1 MPGEVDSEQLDVV
14 ARAYDRIVSLRRR
27 HGPPPIAGFA
37 DRVRCLV
44 VIGSSSRGG
53 STIFTELL
61 RQTNGLLH
69 LRAEINPFLRLTGLC
84 FPASGTS
91 DSLVAAQAAP
101 ARDRLGELLF
111 YETGNPVRGVFDD
124 GSLWSFAVDLAC
136 RLTLQW
142 PLSSFEPSTL
152 LPAIEAAL
160 ARLERQLGWHPN
172 ELRDVQIFHAA
183 FLAELRRTYPGIDPW
198 FYDIAPDLLE
208 RYCGPRPPQL
218 LLPELLIEEP
228 PFVTLGPWCYPTA
241 ADLEQRPLVI
251 KTPSNAYRLGFLQQ
265 LFHRSK
271 LSLVH
276 LVRNVAASVNGL
288 YDAWRSPGFF
298 SHRLSTDLRIGSYS
312 DCFSWGD
319 RWWKLDLPPGWESWT
334 ARPLQQVCAFQWR
347 SAHENLLAWHPRQA
361 DDQAAS
367 PHLAVRFEDI
377 MGSSQERRDAFGRL
391 GTFLGVSLQDSLQ
404 AALDDRLPPLMAT
417 SRPRQRRWFER
428 AALLQDVLRDP
439 DNIAVMERLGYE
451 LDTATWI

>member
-1 MPGEVDSEQLDVV
+1 MAGGIDSEQPDVV
-14 ARAYDRIVSLRRR
+14 AQACARVLSLRRR
-27 HGPPPIAGFA
+27 HGPPPIADFCG
-37 DRVRCLV
+37 RVRRVV

-61 RQTNGLLH
+61 RQSNGLLH
-69 LRAEINPFLRLTGLC
+69 LRAEINPFLRLAGLC
-84 FPASGTS
+84 FPESGAS
-91 DSLVAAQAAP
+91 DSLAASQAAP
-101 ARDRLGELLF
+101 ARAHLGELLF
-111 YETGNPVRGVFDD
+111 YETGHQVPGVLDD
-124 GSLWSFAVDLAC
+124 ESLWSFAVDLAC

-142 PLSSFEPSTL
+142 PLSRFDPSDL
-152 LPAIEAAL
+152 LPVIEAAL
-160 ARLERQLGWHPN
+160 ARLERQLGWHPG
-172 ELRDVQIFHAA
+172 EVRDGQIFHAA
-183 FLAELRRTYPGIDPW
+183 FLAELRRSHPGIDPW

-208 RYCGPRPPQL
+208 HYCGPRPAQM

-228 PFVTLGPWCYPTA
+228 PFVTLGPWKYPTA

-251 KTPSNAYRLGFLQQ
+251 KTPSNAYRLDFLQQ
-265 LFHRSK
+265 LFRRSQ

-288 YDAWRSPGFF
+288 YDAWRSPAFF

-312 DCFSWGD
+312 DSFSWGG

-347 SAHENLLAWHPRQA
+347 STHENLLAWRGQE
-361 DDQAAS
+361 AA

-377 MGSSQERRDAFGRL
+377 IGSAQQRRDAFDRL
-391 GTFLGVSLQDSLQ
+391 GAFLGVPLQ
-404 AALDDRLPPLMAT
+404 ASLEAALEDRLPPLMAT
-417 SRPRQRRWFER
+417 SRPRQRRWFDR
-428 AALLQDVLRDP
+428 AALLQDVMRDP

-451 LDTATWI
+451 LDPATWI

>member
-1 MPGEVDSEQLDVV
+1 MVGEVDREQLDVV
-14 ARAYDRIVSLRRR
+14 ARAYDRVVSLRRR
-27 HGPPPIAGFA
+27 HGPPPIAGFS
-37 DRVRCLV
+37 DRVRRLV

-61 RQTNGLLH
+61 RQTNELLH
-69 LRAEINPFLRLTGLC
+69 LRAEINPFLRLTSLC
-84 FPASGTS
+84 FPTSGTS
-91 DSLVAAQAAP
+91 DRLVAAQAAP
-101 ARDRLGELLF
+101 ARARLGELLF
-111 YETGNPVRGVFDD
+111 YEAGNPVRGFRDAE
-124 GSLWSFAVDLAC
+124 SLWSFAVDLAC

-142 PLSSFEPSTL
+142 PRSRFEPSTL
-152 LPAIEAAL
+152 LPVIEVAL

-183 FLAELRRTYPGIDPW
+183 FLAALKRPYPEIEPW

-228 PFVTLGPWCYPTA
+228 PFVTLGPWRYPTA
-241 ADLEQRPLVI
+241 ADLDQRPLVI

-288 YDAWRSPGFF
+288 YDAWRSPAFF
-298 SHRLSTDLRIGSYS
+298 SHQLSTDLRIGSYS
-312 DCFSWGD
+312 ECFSWGS
-319 RWWKLDLPPGWESWT
+319 RWWKLDLPPGWERWT
-334 ARPLQQVCAFQWR
+334 ARPLHQVCAFQWR
-347 SAHENLLAWHPRQA
+347 SAHESLLAWHH
-361 DDQAAS
+361 DQAAP
-367 PHLAVRFEDI
+367 PHLAVRFEQI
-377 MGSSQERRDAFGRL
+377 MGSPRERRDAFDRL
-391 GTFLGVSLQDSLQ
+391 GTFLGASLEDSVK

-451 LDTATWI
+451 LDPSTWI

>member
-1 MPGEVDSEQLDVV
+1 MVGEVDSEQLDVV
-14 ARAYDRIVSLRRR
+14 ARACDRVLSLRRR

-37 DRVRCLV
+37 DRVRNLV

-61 RQTNGLLH
+61 RQSDELLH
-69 LRAEINPFLRLTGLC
+69 LRAEINPFLRLTSLG

-101 ARDRLGELLF
+101 ARACLGELLF
-111 YETGNPVRGVFDD
+111 YETGNPTRGFRDAE
-124 GSLWSFAVDLAC
+124 SLWSFAVDLAC

-142 PLSSFEPSTL
+142 PLSSFDPPTL
-152 LPAIEAAL
+152 LPVIEVAL
-160 ARLERQLGWHPN
+160 ERLERQLGWHPN

-183 FLAELRRTYPGIDPW
+183 FLAELKKLHPEIDPW

-228 PFVTLGPWCYPTA
+228 PFVTLGPWRYPTA

-265 LFHRSK
+265 LFHRSE

-288 YDAWRSPGFF
+288 YDAWRSPAFF

-312 DCFSWGD
+312 ECFSWGD
-319 RWWKLDLPPGWESWT
+319 RWWKLDLPPGWERWT
-334 ARPLQQVCAFQWR
+334 ARPLHHVCAFQWR
-347 SAHENLLAWHPRQA
+347 SAHESLLAWRHE
-361 DDQAAS
+361 QAAS
-367 PHLAVRFEDI
+367 PHLAVRFEEVI
-377 MGSSQERRDAFGRL
+377 GPSQERRDAFGRL
-391 GTFLGVSLQDSLQ
+391 GTFLGVSLQDSLT
-404 AALDDRLPPLMAT
+404 AALEDRLPPLMAT
-417 SRPRQRRWFER
+417 SPPRQRRWFER

-439 DNIAVMERLGYE
+439 DNITVMERLGYE
-451 LDTATWI
+451 LDPSTWI